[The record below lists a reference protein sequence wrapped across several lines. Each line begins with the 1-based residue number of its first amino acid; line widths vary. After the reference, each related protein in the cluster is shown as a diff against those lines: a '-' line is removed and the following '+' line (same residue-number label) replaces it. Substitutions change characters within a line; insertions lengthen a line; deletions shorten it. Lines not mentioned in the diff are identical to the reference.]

1 MGESKPEPKPDKKR
15 VTLRDVAEEAGVS
28 LKTASNVINHS
39 GRMTDSTREKVQE
52 VIDRLGYR
60 VNVSARNL
68 NRGKTGFITLA
79 VPTLTAPYLSEL
91 ANRVI
96 DAARGYGYSVYVT
109 PTPKDPHKERNHSC
123 ATSTPPSRTA

>member
-15 VTLRDVAEEAGVS
+15 VTLRDVAEEADVS
-28 LKTASNVINHS
+28 LKTASNVSYHS

-68 NRGKTGFITLA
+68 NRVNTGFITLA
-79 VPTLTAPYLSEL
+79 
-91 ANRVI
+91 
-96 DAARGYGYSVYVT
+96 AARIAEHRLRAFHRGGRSARRRVQHHGAAAQGRKGAGQADFLPVIQ
-109 PTPKDPHKERNHSC
+109 
-123 ATSTPPSRTA
+123 ALLA

>member
-39 GRMTDSTREKVQE
+39 GRMTDSTREKSPGSHRT
-52 VIDRLGYR
+52 DSDNR

-68 NRGKTGFITLA
+68 NRGKP
-79 VPTLTAPYLSEL
+79 VSSHSPYQ
-91 ANRVI
+91 
-96 DAARGYGYSVYVT
+96 
-109 PTPKDPHKERNHSC
+109 H
-123 ATSTPPSRTA
+123 